1 MLLEK
6 GAKPD
11 FKLEFGAFAGES
23 PLSYAEKLRMW
34 GGIVELLQSY
44 VQQE

>member
-11 FKLEFGAFAGES
+11 FTLEFGALAGES
-23 PLSYAEKLRMW
+23 PLSFAEKLCM